1 MDEVLIEDLNIEA
14 EDGSCKL
21 LANSL
26 VDLFNQA
33 VADDWKK
40 ADAIMNMNIKS
51 SVAKVEGAEEPFAE
65 EDGNNMGGETDVDG
79 DTPSCVFPTLVW
91 KHVIHDVVMQGSG
104 DGSSTARAVDK
115 SGKSAQKKQ
124 KKHMKD
130 TVKKNSKQNKAKV
143 SYSRAN
149 S

>member
-1 MDEVLIEDLNIEA
+1 
-14 EDGSCKL
+14 
-21 LANSL
+21 
-26 VDLFNQA
+26 
-33 VADDWKK
+33 
-40 ADAIMNMNIKS
+40 MNMNIKS
-51 SVAKVEGAEEPFAE
+51 AVAKVEGSEETIAD
-65 EDGNNMGGETDVDG
+65 EDGNDMGGENNADG
-79 DTPSCVFPTLVW
+79 DTSSCVFPTLVW

>member
-1 MDEVLIEDLNIEA
+1 
-14 EDGSCKL
+14 
-21 LANSL
+21 
-26 VDLFNQA
+26 
-33 VADDWKK
+33 
-40 ADAIMNMNIKS
+40 
-51 SVAKVEGAEEPFAE
+51 
-65 EDGNNMGGETDVDG
+65 
-79 DTPSCVFPTLVW
+79 VW
-91 KHVIHDVVMQGSG
+91 KHVIHDVVMQCGG

-115 SGKSAQKKQ
+115 SGKNAQKKQ